1 MRKAAVYALV
11 GTSYTLLV
19 GILLLIVLAL
29 TTAVAD
35 GWRLR
40 AAAATV
46 VERSPSFSP
55 DGTQI
60 AFIRDG
66 AGAPQLWVMGAD
78 GTDQRPLAQAQ
89 RFSWRGK
96 ALLFARGDRV
106 FRVDPAGG
114 LAVPVRASVGK
125 AATRSGRRRVFIRS
139 NHVYLRDADGAVWE
153 LT

>member
-1 MRKAAVYALV
+1 MRKAAVYAVV
-11 GTSYTLLV
+11 GASYTLLV
-19 GILLLIVLAL
+19 GILLVIVLAL

-40 AAAATV
+40 AAAAAV

-66 AGAPQLWVMGAD
+66 DGAPQLWVMGVD
-78 GTDQRPLAQAQ
+78 GTDQRPLAKAH
-89 RFSWRGK
+89 RFSWSGR
-96 ALLFARGDRV
+96 ALVFERAGRV
-106 FRVDPAGG
+106 FRVDPDGG
-114 LAVPVRASVGK
+114 LAVPVHARLGRAS
-125 AATRSGRRRVFIRS
+125 TRSGERRVFVRS
-139 NHVYLRDADGAVWE
+139 NHVYLRDSDGAVWE